1 MSVEVSSAIEATA
14 DDAVTGAGTDLAV
27 LLWVCLVAL
36 LGLAAVLTVAG

>member
-1 MSVEVSSAIEATA
+1 MSVEAGSAIEATA
-14 DDAVTGAGTDLAV
+14 DDAVTGAGGDVGV